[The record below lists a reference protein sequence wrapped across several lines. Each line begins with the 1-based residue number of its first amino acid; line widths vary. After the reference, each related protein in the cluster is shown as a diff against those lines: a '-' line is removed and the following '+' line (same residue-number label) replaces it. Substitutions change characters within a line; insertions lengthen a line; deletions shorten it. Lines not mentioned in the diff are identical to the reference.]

1 MRFAVGLVVGVL
13 YGVLPTPRVCVIQV
27 LNVPNINFAKWFVLI
42 FCLMLLSIANVIF
55 TLIVQS
61 LIILGRFVMEKAK
74 IKSEHRWGGVLGV
87 IGSDLVRP
95 LSVIE
100 GVLQEVLQE
109 MKQYGEH
116 LESCGIN
123 SEEDAVYRRYV
134 DLSCNLGALHSILSG
149 GNVILSGVIC
159 DMLEEYVMNKNCN

>member
-1 MRFAVGLVVGVL
+1 M
-13 YGVLPTPRVCVIQV
+13 
-27 LNVPNINFAKWFVLI
+27 K
-42 FCLMLLSIANVIF
+42 
-55 TLIVQS
+55 
-61 LIILGRFVMEKAK
+61 KAK

-100 GVLQEVLQE
+100 SVLQEVLQE
-109 MKQYGEH
+109 MKKYGEH

-134 DLSCNLGALHSILSG
+134 DLSCNLGALLSILSG

-159 DMLEEYVMNKNCN
+159 DLLEEYVMNKNCN